1 MKCQEIINELKILSS
16 EKYKA
21 NVVRMGIPEDTS
33 LGVSIAN
40 LRKLAKEVKKSNNL
54 AYQLWK
60 TGYHEAKLLATLI
73 FEKEPLAIKE
83 VERLMDDVIS
93 WDLCDHLCKNLIIKQ
108 PYYNELIFTWIDSS
122 HVYKNELLLF

>member
-40 LRKLAKEVKKSNNL
+40 LRKLAKEVKNGQISKAEIESNKFIIIVPGASL
-54 AYQLWK
+54 TIALDK
-60 TGYHEAKLLATLI
+60 TDDDYENIIQGMKQKLR
-73 FEKEPLAIKE
+73 EKKE
-83 VERLMDDVIS
+83 Q
-93 WDLCDHLCKNLIIKQ
+93 K
-108 PYYNELIFTWIDSS
+108 
-122 HVYKNELLLF
+122 

>member
-83 VERLMDDVIS
+83 VEIGRA
-93 WDLCDHLCKNLIIKQ
+93 
-108 PYYNELIFTWIDSS
+108 
-122 HVYKNELLLF
+122 HV